1 MSVRR
6 LKVVVSLEE
15 LPDLLKRFILLEI
28 QTRD

>member
-15 LPDLLKRFILLEI
+15 LPDLLERFILLEI